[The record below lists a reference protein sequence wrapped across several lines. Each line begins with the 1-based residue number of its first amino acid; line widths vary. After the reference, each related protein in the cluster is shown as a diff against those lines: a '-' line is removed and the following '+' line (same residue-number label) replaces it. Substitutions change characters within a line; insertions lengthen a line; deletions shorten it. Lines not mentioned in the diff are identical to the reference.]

1 MAGLA
6 LAQTGQP
13 VATGNWRHSGLL
25 QGFVVVGQLQSIGA
39 GMRLRQFA
47 QHLHMPRV
55 VSFHWGWRILVE
67 IYNRDASGQAAQANW
82 TPTDEPVTYE
92 WGYAPSWLQA
102 GSPFCSHAKLV
113 RKAQCIATEQ

>member
-67 IYNRDASGQAAQANW
+67 IYNRDMYIYMYTIGINIL
-82 TPTDEPVTYE
+82 YI
-92 WGYAPSWLQA
+92 YILY
-102 GSPFCSHAKLV
+102 
-113 RKAQCIATEQ
+113 I

>member
-67 IYNRDASGQAAQANW
+67 IYNRDMYIYIYVYNRDKYIIYIYSVYLIG
-82 TPTDEPVTYE
+82 
-92 WGYAPSWLQA
+92 
-102 GSPFCSHAKLV
+102 
-113 RKAQCIATEQ
+113 I